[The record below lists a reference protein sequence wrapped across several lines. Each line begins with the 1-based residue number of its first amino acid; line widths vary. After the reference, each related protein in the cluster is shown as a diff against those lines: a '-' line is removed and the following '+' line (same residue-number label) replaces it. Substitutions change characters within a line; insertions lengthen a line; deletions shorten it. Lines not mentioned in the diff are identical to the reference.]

1 MPAPAPP
8 DAPSGPNRFAPEKP
22 MPTPTLHDPELCQAL
37 LRRLEDLLDRPMR
50 FMEVCGTHTVS
61 IFRGG
66 LRTLLPEQVTHL
78 TGPGCPVCVTHD
90 REVAA
95 FLKLAEQPNVIIATF
110 GDLMRVPGPDGRS
123 LKHAQAD
130 GARVSVIYSP
140 LDALT
145 LAADNSDATVVFL
158 GVGFETTAPAVA
170 ATVLAAE
177 QRKLDNFAVFSC
189 HKLVPP
195 ALAALLGDPDNGID
209 AFLLPGHVS
218 TVLGLSPFRFVA
230 EDWKRPAIV
239 AGFEPA
245 DILDALCRM
254 ARQYREG
261 EFKVENAYPRAVN
274 DDGNPKARAILS
286 QVFRTADALW
296 RGLGVMPN
304 DEESKHCA
312 TLLQWDNIYYQPP
325 TTDYVDKKT
334 TVRVGLVQ
342 WQMRPYKTLDD
353 VFEQVEFFVDAVSD
367 YKSDFVLFPEYFNA
381 PLMAKFNDEG
391 ESEAIRGLAAYTNE
405 IRERFV
411 KLAISYNINIITGSM
426 PLIKEEDGR
435 LYNVGFLCRRD
446 GTYEMY
452 EKIHVTPDEI
462 KSWGLSGGKSLQTF
476 DTDCAKIG
484 VLICYDVEFPE
495 LSRIMADQGMQ
506 ILFVPF
512 LTDTQNAYSRVKVCA
527 HARAIENEC
536 FVVIAGSVGNL
547 PRVHNMD
554 IQYAQSG
561 VFTPCDFAFPTDGK
575 RAEATPNTEMILVSD
590 VDLDLLNE
598 LHTYGSV
605 RNLKDRRNDLY
616 EVKMKK

>member
-1 MPAPAPP
+1 
-8 DAPSGPNRFAPEKP
+8 

-78 TGPGCPVCVTHD
+78 PGPGCPVCVTHD

-140 LDALT
+140 LDALP
-145 LAADNSDATVVFL
+145 LAADNPDATVVFL

-296 RGLGVMPN
+296 RGLGVIPGSGVGN
-304 DEESKHCA
+304 HRAALNRETLGVPVIAVGVPTVVDAATLAADLLEESGMG
-312 TLLQWDNIYYQPP
+312 D
-325 TTDYVDKKT
+325 VD
-334 TVRVGLVQ
+334 
-342 WQMRPYKTLDD
+342 
-353 VFEQVEFFVDAVSD
+353 
-367 YKSDFVLFPEYFNA
+367 PER
-381 PLMAKFNDEG
+381 LHQ
-391 ESEAIRGLAAYTNE
+391 
-405 IRERFV
+405 
-411 KLAISYNINIITGSM
+411 GS
-426 PLIKEEDGR
+426 
-435 LYNVGFLCRRD
+435 
-446 GTYEMY
+446 GTFM
-452 EKIHVTPDEI
+452 VTPRDIDQQVRDLGKVIGYGINWALQDLEI
-462 KSWGLSGGKSLQTF
+462 EEINALLS
-476 DTDCAKIG
+476 
-484 VLICYDVEFPE
+484 
-495 LSRIMADQGMQ
+495 
-506 ILFVPF
+506 
-512 LTDTQNAYSRVKVCA
+512 
-527 HARAIENEC
+527 
-536 FVVIAGSVGNL
+536 
-547 PRVHNMD
+547 
-554 IQYAQSG
+554 
-561 VFTPCDFAFPTDGK
+561 
-575 RAEATPNTEMILVSD
+575 
-590 VDLDLLNE
+590 
-598 LHTYGSV
+598 
-605 RNLKDRRNDLY
+605 
-616 EVKMKK
+616 